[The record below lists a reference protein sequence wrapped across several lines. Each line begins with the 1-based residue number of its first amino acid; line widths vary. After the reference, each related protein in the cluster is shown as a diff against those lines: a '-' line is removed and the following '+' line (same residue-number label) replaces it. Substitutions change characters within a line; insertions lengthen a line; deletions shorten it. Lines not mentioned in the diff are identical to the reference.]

1 MTGLLLTNAFSLDS
15 DIFTTIKRYGVLEGK
30 LISEERCLSYTRF
43 PTKNNYF
50 S

>member
-43 PTKNNYF
+43 F
-50 S
+50 ILF